1 LTIPGISRAEKEE
14 FEKKFAEKKDA
25 KKKKK
30 VPSRVDCERCK
41 LSLRDK
47 FVLKRHVS
55 SMF

>member
-14 FEKKFAEKKDA
+14 FEKKLAEKKDA

-30 VPSRVDCERCK
+30 VPSRVECERCK

>member
-14 FEKKFAEKKDA
+14 FEKKLAEKKDA

-30 VPSRVDCERCK
+30 VQRVDCERCK

>member
-1 LTIPGISRAEKEE
+1 LTIPGIPRAEKEE
-14 FEKKFAEKKDA
+14 FEKKVAEK

-55 SMF
+55 CML